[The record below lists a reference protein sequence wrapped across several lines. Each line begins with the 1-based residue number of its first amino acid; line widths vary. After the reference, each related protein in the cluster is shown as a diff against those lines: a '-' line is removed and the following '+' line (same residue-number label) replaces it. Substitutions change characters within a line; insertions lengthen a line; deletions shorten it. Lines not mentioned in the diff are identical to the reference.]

1 MFEFSREKPIYLQIA
16 EWLENEILKGNI
28 REGERL
34 PSQADIA
41 EALDVNPMTANKGV
55 AVLETR
61 GVIEKRRRGCG
72 IYVLPDAKAR
82 IYEYRKNQA
91 FDGLLD
97 ELFCEADALG
107 LSTADIIRLLSERQ
121 RNRVHNAGYKSSN

>member
-72 IYVLPDAKAR
+72 IYVLPDAKER
-82 IYEYRKNQA
+82 IYEYRKNA
-91 FDGLLD
+91 ALMDALD
-97 ELFCEADALG
+97 DLIVDASVLG
-107 LSTADIIRLLSERQ
+107 LSVDDLCDLLRKRGGEQ
-121 RNRVHNAGYKSSN
+121 

>member
-28 REGERL
+28 REGGRL

-72 IYVLPDAKAR
+72 IYVLPDAKER
-82 IYEYRKNQA
+82 IYEYRKNA
-91 FDGLLD
+91 ALMDALD
-97 ELFCEADALG
+97 DLIVDASVLG
-107 LSTADIIRLLSERQ
+107 LSVDDLCELLRKRGGEQ
-121 RNRVHNAGYKSSN
+121 

>member
-82 IYEYRKNQA
+82 IYEYRKNA
-91 FDGLLD
+91 ALM
-97 ELFCEADALG
+97 DARDDLSVVASVLG
-107 LSTADIIRLLSERQ
+107 LSVDDLCELLRKRGGEQ
-121 RNRVHNAGYKSSN
+121 

>member
-72 IYVLPDAKAR
+72 IYVLPDAKVR
-82 IYEYRKNQA
+82 IYEYRKNA
-91 FDGLLD
+91 ALMDALD
-97 ELFCEADALG
+97 DLIVDASVLG
-107 LSTADIIRLLSERQ
+107 LSVDDLCELLRKRGGEQ
-121 RNRVHNAGYKSSN
+121 